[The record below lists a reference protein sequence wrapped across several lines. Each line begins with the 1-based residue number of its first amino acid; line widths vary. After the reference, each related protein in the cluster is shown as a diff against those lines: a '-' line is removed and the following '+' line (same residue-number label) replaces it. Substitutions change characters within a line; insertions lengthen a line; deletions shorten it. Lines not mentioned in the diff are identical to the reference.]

1 MFALP
6 LFIFFI
12 VAFLLSP
19 LAYIWAFNTLF
30 PTLEIAQSFE
40 TWLAVILVHA
50 FFHNTITIKRK

>member
-12 VAFLLSP
+12 VSFLLSP

-30 PTLEIAQSFE
+30 PTLEITQSFE
-40 TWLAVILVHA
+40 TWLAVILIHA

>member
-1 MFALP
+1 MFEL
-6 LFIFFI
+6 LFI

-30 PTLEIAQSFE
+30 PTLAIAQSFE

>member
-1 MFALP
+1 MIALP

-12 VAFLLSP
+12 VACLLSP
-19 LAYIWAFNTLF
+19 IAYIWAFNTLF

-40 TWLAVILVHA
+40 TRLAVILVHA